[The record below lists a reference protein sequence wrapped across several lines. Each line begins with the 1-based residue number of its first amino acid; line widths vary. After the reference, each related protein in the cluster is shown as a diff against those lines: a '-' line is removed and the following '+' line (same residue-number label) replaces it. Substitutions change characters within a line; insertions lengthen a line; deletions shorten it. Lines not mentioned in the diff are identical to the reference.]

1 MWSNPV
7 FLSGESQEQYEKE
20 KDMTPEDE
28 LPRSEGVQYAT
39 GRKWR
44 EITNSFR
51 KNEVAGRKQK
61 QHSVVDVSGDE
72 SKSSAAKNS
81 IAQDLEC

>member
-1 MWSNPV
+1 MYKKKKKNDMKSKDEPPR
-7 FLSGESQEQYEKE
+7 FKDIQYTTGEE
-20 KDMTPEDE
+20 
-28 LPRSEGVQYAT
+28 
-39 GRKWR
+39 WR
-44 EITNSFR
+44 TNTSCR